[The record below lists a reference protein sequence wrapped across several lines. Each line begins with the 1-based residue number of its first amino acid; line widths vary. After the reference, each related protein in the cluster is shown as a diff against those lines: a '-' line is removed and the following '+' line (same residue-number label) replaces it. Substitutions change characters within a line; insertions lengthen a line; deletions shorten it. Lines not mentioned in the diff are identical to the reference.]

1 LGGAGVGG
9 KERRIAGGRRK
20 EKLLRL
26 EQRADEDA
34 GLGTTTT
41 TTSTTTAK
49 VLDAEPITTPPKTIR
64 PDLTVQDLI
73 SEQTRL
79 IASLQICLE
88 RPDQSWLIEDSIE
101 DSIES
106 NGTDSEIDGQL
117 DEEALLQVIT
127 TMMLTRDDMEARTK
141 GHLAAAASDDG
152 GGGAAPQYSQEEI
165 VGELRE
171 MERTVASIASL
182 AVVSAGSSAARMLE
196 DELLGR
202 DGSRSLLAGL
212 DRLVEEIEAGRLERR
227 KVDGGTQEETA
238 PGLYDNDSTAYD
250 VADGDRYDTTEGTE
264 PFLES
269 RTVKNGNREW
279 NAAGAPIVDFPP
291 SGAEVVIDGYDDIY
305 DDGEDAATTS
315 VFVPDVIASDNNEN
329 TSGGRRSGPR
339 RTTTLID
346 ADVEFI
352 VSGLDAYVTVTPD
365 EEALRET
372 GAGAGAGSSSGS
384 VYATP
389 DVELVLDDDDDA
401 LLMQNAKSLDVAS
414 IAVE

>member
-1 LGGAGVGG
+1 
-9 KERRIAGGRRK
+9 
-20 EKLLRL
+20 
-26 EQRADEDA
+26 
-34 GLGTTTT
+34 
-41 TTSTTTAK
+41 
-49 VLDAEPITTPPKTIR
+49 
-64 PDLTVQDLI
+64 
-73 SEQTRL
+73 
-79 IASLQICLE
+79 
-88 RPDQSWLIEDSIE
+88 
-101 DSIES
+101 
-106 NGTDSEIDGQL
+106 
-117 DEEALLQVIT
+117 
-127 TMMLTRDDMEARTK
+127 MEARTK
-141 GHLAAAASDDG
+141 GHLAAAASDDGGG

-264 PFLES
+264 PFLET

-372 GAGAGAGSSSGS
+372 GAGAGAGAGSGS

-414 IAVE
+414 IAVEEEELEEEENLVATMTLRAVDVVLFVGEKALTSGIPSLVNGCTNIITRTEEINREGKGKEGKICLIIHDYIIFFLPSSSFLICHTYLGWDTLKHLNKGNKRY